1 MIITALMAGYD
12 ADAQSTFDDMY
23 RYYDAHH
30 SEYDLSSF
38 GFPTNLLMAW
48 HQNDQC
54 TNTLDACDATDGD
67 VDIAYALLLADAQWG
82 SNGDIDYKTR
92 ALAIIDQLMDALIEG
107 SAATGPS
114 YITIGDCILGDA
126 AWQKRT
132 RPSDFILA
140 EFRAFRAAS
149 GDARWDTSITA
160 MLDISAS
167 LQTNHSSSGLLPDF
181 VDKANTAP
189 EPAAPNIIE
198 SAHDGQWYANSC
210 RTPWRI
216 GQEAVFF
223 NTAASKAVVS
233 KMTTFMRSETSDDPK
248 KICSGYDL
256 DGTPLDACDWHSLEY
271 VAPFAVAAM
280 IDADNAAWLDAIW
293 AIMKD
298 PSLIAAE
305 RQYYGDTINLLTML
319 VVSGNWWLP

>member
-1 MIITALMAGYD
+1 MSDTA
-12 ADAQSTFDDMY
+12 
-23 RYYDAHH
+23 
-30 SEYDLSSF
+30 
-38 GFPTNLLMAW
+38 P
-48 HQNDQC
+48 
-54 TNTLDACDATDGD
+54 
-67 VDIAYALLLADAQWG
+67 G
-82 SNGDIDYKTR
+82 S
-92 ALAIIDQLMDALIEG
+92 
-107 SAATGPS
+107 
-114 YITIGDCILGDA
+114 
-126 AWQKRT
+126 
-132 RPSDFILA
+132 LA

-149 GDARWDTSITA
+149 GDARWDTSIAA

-248 KICSGYDL
+248 KFSHWRGGKYRSVPCRRYRSSA
-256 DGTPLDACDWHSLEY
+256 TPIS
-271 VAPFAVAAM
+271 V
-280 IDADNAAWLDAIW
+280 
-293 AIMKD
+293 
-298 PSLIAAE
+298 
-305 RQYYGDTINLLTML
+305 GDTSHQMMAGRSPNTE
-319 VVSGNWWLP
+319 